1 PGRYSVGCFTDQDV
15 ASRTHGNFVDA
26 PGMVPVV
33 VTDPEGFYV
42 SDALSC
48 TGDTDSDHE
57 LYGFPAGTL
66 PSSETQVVRNV
77 VSGLDPT
84 DSVERSGYVG
94 APASHALD
102 YRIVRQG
109 AVIARGRMMIGETG
123 QGSVR
128 LVDMQWCQGSGL

>member
-1 PGRYSVGCFTDQDV
+1 MDEVIIVATFGQSTQADIDLSSSRDFTDAYLAPGRYSVGCFTDQDV

-66 PSSETQVVRNV
+66 PS
-77 VSGLDPT
+77 
-84 DSVERSGYVG
+84 
-94 APASHALD
+94 
-102 YRIVRQG
+102 
-109 AVIARGRMMIGETG
+109 
-123 QGSVR
+123 
-128 LVDMQWCQGSGL
+128 